1 MGEAIM
7 SDALSK
13 RVDLGR
19 SVRAR
24 ALCMMEAHGPEA
36 ERAARAAAR
45 EPGVS
50 AADRNFWE
58 LVADRVARNRLG
70 DAATIASALDGRG
83 ETARR

>member
-1 MGEAIM
+1 M
-7 SDALSK
+7 SDMLSK

-36 ERAARAAAR
+36 ERASREAAR
-45 EPGVS
+45 EAGVS

-58 LVADRVARNRLG
+58 LVADRVARNRRG
-70 DAATIASALDGRG
+70 DTAAIIPRPNDRADG
-83 ETARR
+83 ARR

>member
-1 MGEAIM
+1 M
-7 SDALSK
+7 SDTLSK

-50 AADRNFWE
+50 AANRNFWE
-58 LVADRVARNRLG
+58 LVADRVARIRRGNDVAARTGLCENRA
-70 DAATIASALDGRG
+70 AATRH
-83 ETARR
+83 